1 MHDNC
6 WAIDVYENHILIVY
20 EAKMMKLQ
28 GFGKTLYLTAALLL
42 SKMSRLGSSPKG
54 SNILCL
60 NSKKL
65 SAF

>member
-42 SKMSRLGSSPKG
+42 SKMSCLGSSPK
-54 SNILCL
+54 
-60 NSKKL
+60 
-65 SAF
+65 